1 MNFINKIFGS
11 KSQKKLKKITPLV
24 SSINNLEDGYSLLS
38 DEELKKYRGKF
49 ISRHERG
56 ESLDDLLPE
65 AFATVREVA
74 K

>member
-24 SSINNLEDGYSLLS
+24 NSNNDLESEYSLLR

-49 ISRHERG
+49 ILRYEAG
-56 ESLDDLLPE
+56 ESLDDLLPQ
-65 AFATVREVA
+65 AFAL
-74 K
+74 

>member
-24 SSINNLEDGYSLLS
+24 SSINDLENDYSLLG

-49 ISRHERG
+49 ISRYEAGAVSYTH
-56 ESLDDLLPE
+56 LTLP
-65 AFATVREVA
+65 TNREV
-74 K
+74 

>member
-38 DEELKKYRGKF
+38 DEELKNIEENLYQDMKEENHWMTFFLK
-49 ISRHERG
+49 
-56 ESLDDLLPE
+56 LLQQ
-65 AFATVREVA
+65 
-74 K
+74 